1 MKEIKGIAPIIAATF
16 NEQGEVDYE
25 DLYNLVK
32 HLIKGGC
39 HAVTL
44 FGIAGEYY
52 KLSDNERAEMTKVVV
67 KSCRDNGG
75 TSIIS
80 VTDHSTE
87 LAVKQAKFYE
97 EAGADCLMLL
107 PPFFLKP
114 GANYIYEHMKAVANA
129 VKIPVM
135 AQYAPEQTG
144 VAIAPEV
151 FCKLRKECPNII
163 YYKIECKPAGPYITN
178 LMNLTDGEMK
188 IFVGNAGFQLI
199 ECMD

>member
-1 MKEIKGIAPIIAATF
+1 MTEIKGICPIIATPF
-16 NEQGEVDYE
+16 TDGGEVDYE
-25 DLYNLVK
+25 SMENLIK
-32 HLIKGGC
+32 TLIKGGC

-52 KLSDNERAEMTKVVV
+52 KLSDEERGKMAELTVRV
-67 KSCRDNGG
+67 CRENGG

-80 VTDHSTE
+80 VTDHATE
-87 LAVKQAKFYE
+87 VAVKQARFF
-97 EAGADCLMLL
+97 EAVGADCLMLL

-114 GANYIYEHMKAVANA
+114 VAASLCAHMKEIANA

-151 FCKLRKECPNII
+151 FQRLGVECPNMI
-163 YYKIECKPAGPYITN
+163 YYKIECKPAGPYYHVTS
-178 LMNLTDGEMK
+178 
-188 IFVGNAGFQLI
+188 
-199 ECMD
+199 